1 MSKFKYKEGIR
12 IEDCP
17 PGKAPLYPG
26 KWSRNNKGGSDLSKS
41 DFIDKVIKDWVLYFD
56 NKEKYDETPW
66 YNKTKYLVR
75 YMEPLKVGKSVA
87 KTKLIEIETSL
98 AVEAESDELTNSQN
112 INCSDMEID
121 KEVNSDKSRTERSR
135 WDKFK
140 NVENTLE
147 LNDKE
152 LFGGNIEI
160 PEEVR
165 KSIRYKQREKAYY
178 LDMPSKTLFENPQ
191 NISTYTQ
198 NTSEFKEKQRQYV
211 EAYMADNFAESS
223 SQEILEKLSETPMCV
238 QNSEM
243 FKNRLCHL
251 SFEQRSQRLLLNNIK
266 DTLTELQKTAEGKE
280 QGKIIVAAVSHP
292 VYGNPG
298 LALSKRQKLQCKKV
312 KENLLTGKT
321 ATLKLPDKNKRQ
333 IYPKSV
339 EVIAREHWLENTI
352 PEPAKHTGKA
362 IEEGG
367 QTVPTRYQDKT
378 DKECY
383 ENFKE
388 ECEEKVKVKM
398 TKVANEMISNLT
410 KRPDTM
416 DKQRRLEY
424 AQSLPDKFPSPD
436 WYIALRPAETKPLC
450 DHTTGLCHVCESAK
464 QNFSSLVQ
472 AVKKVCKCGT
482 KSCPR
487 WFCACPIL
495 ADGEDED
502 ETPCLCPPCE
512 CEVCLTCKVSS
523 DFIH

>member
-1 MSKFKYKEGIR
+1 MSKK
-12 IEDCP
+12 
-17 PGKAPLYPG
+17 
-26 KWSRNNKGGSDLSKS
+26 
-41 DFIDKVIKDWVLYFD
+41 
-56 NKEKYDETPW
+56 
-66 YNKTKYLVR
+66 
-75 YMEPLKVGKSVA
+75 
-87 KTKLIEIETSL
+87 
-98 AVEAESDELTNSQN
+98 
-112 INCSDMEID
+112 
-121 KEVNSDKSRTERSR
+121 
-135 WDKFK
+135 
-140 NVENTLE
+140 
-147 LNDKE
+147 
-152 LFGGNIEI
+152 
-160 PEEVR
+160 
-165 KSIRYKQREKAYY
+165 
-178 LDMPSKTLFENPQ
+178 
-191 NISTYTQ
+191 
-198 NTSEFKEKQRQYV
+198 
-211 EAYMADNFAESS
+211 
-223 SQEILEKLSETPMCV
+223 
-238 QNSEM
+238 
-243 FKNRLCHL
+243 
-251 SFEQRSQRLLLNNIK
+251 
-266 DTLTELQKTAEGKE
+266 
-280 QGKIIVAAVSHP
+280 
-292 VYGNPG
+292 
-298 LALSKRQKLQCKKV
+298 QKLQCKKV

-410 KRPDTM
+410 NRPDTM

-436 WYIALRPAETKPLC
+436 WYIAQRPAETKPLC

-495 ADGEDED
+495 AEGED